1 MAKMSKKSRNQ
12 LLAVIAFM
20 VALGFFMWPGFNG
33 QTAWQRVRGKPASSS
48 STPRTATPRHKPS
61 IADKFRY
68 QQQPAGSGMPT
79 RGSDPKALP
88 VHDVTARDQAQLDA
102 LIRRK
107 TRNR

>member
-12 LLAVIAFM
+12 LLAVVAFM
-20 VALGFFMWPGFNG
+20 AALGFFMWPGFNG
-33 QTAWQRVRGKPASSS
+33 QTAWQRVRGVKPTSNT
-48 STPRTATPRHKPS
+48 STPRTNRYKQPPTANQ
-61 IADKFRY
+61 FRY
-68 QQQPAGSGMPT
+68 QQKPAGSGMPT

-88 VHDVTARDQAQLDA
+88 VHDVTTRDQAQLDA